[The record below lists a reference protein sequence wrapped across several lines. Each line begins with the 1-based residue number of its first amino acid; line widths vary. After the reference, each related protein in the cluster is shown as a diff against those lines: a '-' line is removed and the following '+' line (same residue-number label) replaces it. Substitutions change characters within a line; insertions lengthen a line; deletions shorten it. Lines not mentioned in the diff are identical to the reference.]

1 MARSCRRAQSSAP
14 DSAGLASTRWPGLG
28 PHRVRITLNDD
39 SRPSTTIEADARVKK
54 FAAVAW
60 CVDSHQPPAPIKT
73 SRALCASTGPTTLAA
88 PCEEK
93 YIDDARPMKAYIG
106 AAVARY
112 CRLAA
117 RTPASPVKMLTQRSG
132 KIAIK
137 VAIAPTATNETV
149 AAVQAIRRARAIRL
163 APTAM
168 PIIGTEAIP
177 NANDTEVSR
186 YSSRAPMP

>member
-1 MARSCRRAQSSAP
+1 MTIIQIPIAQHK
-14 DSAGLASTRWPGLG
+14 AGRTFGTGPAFG
-28 PHRVRITLNDD
+28 PHFVRITLAQD
-39 SRPSTTIEADARVKK
+39 SPPSTPIDAAASTKK
-54 FAAVAW
+54 FAADALWVK
-60 CVDSHQPPAPIKT
+60 SHQPPALMNT
-73 SRALCASTGPTTLAA
+73 SRAVCASTGPSTLAA

-93 YIDDARPMKAYIG
+93 YIDDARPMKPYIG

-117 RTPASPVKMLTQRSG
+117 ITPASAVKMRTQISG

-137 VAIAPTATNETV
+137 VAIAPTAANETV
-149 AAVQAIRRARAIRL
+149 PAVQAIRRARPIRT

-177 NANDTEVSR
+177 NENHTE
-186 YSSRAPMP
+186 A